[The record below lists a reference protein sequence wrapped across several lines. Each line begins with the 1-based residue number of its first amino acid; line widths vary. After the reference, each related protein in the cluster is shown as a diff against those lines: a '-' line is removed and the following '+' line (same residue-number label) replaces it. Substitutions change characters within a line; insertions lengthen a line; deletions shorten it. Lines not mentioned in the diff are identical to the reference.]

1 MNLQRLVLTF
11 GPRGGV
17 EIRTLYR
24 TQDGSNP
31 GTKARQRE
39 VEELAR
45 SGLQDAL
52 EALEDGAE
60 CVGTSGFDQREDVL
74 WATVSSGEARLVKG
88 A

>member
-31 GTKARQRE
+31 GTKARQRGR
-39 VEELAR
+39 LR
-45 SGLQDAL
+45 SSPGPAYR
-52 EALEDGAE
+52 
-60 CVGTSGFDQREDVL
+60 TPWRP
-74 WATVSSGEARLVKG
+74 
-88 A
+88 